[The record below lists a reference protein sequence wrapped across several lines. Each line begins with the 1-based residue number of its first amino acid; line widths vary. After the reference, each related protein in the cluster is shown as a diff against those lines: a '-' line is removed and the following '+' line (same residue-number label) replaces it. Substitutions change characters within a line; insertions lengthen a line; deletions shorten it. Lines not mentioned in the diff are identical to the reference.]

1 MLPSYRNQWIDL
13 QKNQLTGFC
22 MWATLVC
29 NWLNIFFVLAS
40 SQIFFINLEPLMSN
54 LKTFIPYWNLSVTR
68 SEPSQTTVFWI
79 PFCIYLLL
87 YMICRTVFL
96 IKLQAYGRVSFFNEV
111 AGLWP
116 ATLFKKRLLQR
127 CFPVNFVKFL
137 WPAILLKKRL

>member
-96 IKLQAYGRVSFFNEV
+96 IKLQAYGRVSFLMKLQ
-111 AGLWP
+111 AYGLQ
-116 ATLFKKRLLQR
+116 LYLKKGSCRG
-127 CFPVNFVKFL
+127 VFL
-137 WPAILLKKRL
+137 WILWNSCGLQFY